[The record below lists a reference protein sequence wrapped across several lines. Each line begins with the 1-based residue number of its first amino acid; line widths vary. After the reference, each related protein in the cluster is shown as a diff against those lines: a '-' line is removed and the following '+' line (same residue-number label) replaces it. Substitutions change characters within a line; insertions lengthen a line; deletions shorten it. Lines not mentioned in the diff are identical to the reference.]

1 MITNVRANS
10 FVEGGSTITQQLAK
24 NLFLSSE
31 KTITRKLHEAF
42 LSLWLETH
50 YSKDEILKLY
60 FDRAYMGGGNFGVAA
75 ASDYYFGKKVQDISL
90 AQSAM
95 LLVCLK
101 RQQNMPPTLTSPLRA
116 GAQTR
121 C

>member
-60 FDRAYMGGGNFGVAA
+60 FDRAYMGGGNFGGCGGVR
-75 ASDYYFGKKVQDISL
+75 
-90 AQSAM
+90 
-95 LLVCLK
+95 LLFWQEGSRYIACPV
-101 RQQNMPPTLTSPLRA
+101 RYA
-116 GAQTR
+116 GWSV
-121 C
+121 